1 MLCSL
6 RAKTVFE
13 FRQTFVEYEL
23 EIRKENQNQNF
34 TQNRKN
40 YLKSAK
46 LAIIRLKKVF
56 SSSRGG
62 GLGLAAIGSQ
72 TLLDPTPYQ

>member
-40 YLKSAK
+40 YLESVK
-46 LAIIRLKKVF
+46 LAKIRLKRSF
-56 SSSRGG
+56 QAREGG
-62 GLGLAAIGSQ
+62 GVRFGCHRQPNAF
-72 TLLDPTPYQ
+72 